1 MSSLT
6 PSSIAPPWG
15 TWSLDAQFLADLNT
29 WTAEHPAKNNLR
41 TVLKAIS
48 NAIDRSEDWLEYI
61 PDSPFPAESLLAAL
75 AALLNFGVKVAQA
88 KHEVQTF
95 AQEAVEWI
103 TQIADAFQGV
113 EGGVFVAKAWDSLQ
127 EMRKRLVFIW
137 AFMDAI
143 GDGFWKRLKHAAAVE
158 HVISE
163 FKKRLES
170 TRVCFRTVSAIHLAQ
185 GQDLILDHLS
195 KMRILVTALQQENTV
210 NRDILLSQAE
220 IQIQNQ
226 KRIVAELAAQREA
239 QETAFAERAAHE
251 ELERQRRELDKT
263 FKPIIAVNSTF
274 TSQNKDFCYG
284 TTRSEILQQIRTWAS
299 EWTETSPRLLWLS
312 GMPGAGKSV
321 ITATVTKMLVDK
333 QVLGAQFFISRAQT
347 YQPTTNP
354 NAFFPTV
361 AKQLCHFDDAAV
373 TAIAEAVEARPSVL
387 LQMSNSQAEE
397 LFVKPITAICEHR
410 PVVIVIDAL
419 DEWNTAYLREVKA
432 TEILLDAIHRLPNNA
447 KVFISSRYDMVTHF
461 SRFDPHTIDLDTS
474 SSASLKDVEGY
485 IKDKIADIVAGYGEE
500 WAGWPS
506 EDQLRVLYRHAAGN
520 FMWAVTATTFI
531 RGRIELDG
539 TECQDEILDDLRLD
553 GPQSLDALY
562 SAILDRCIPAR
573 EPAWSAERFRRI
585 VGGLVVL
592 REPLDLSAFDALLAL
607 KNPKNRPVDMKN
619 FFTTFQSVLS
629 AGPEVITPQS
639 VPQLHDSFV
648 DFITS
653 RCSERFRIDE
663 DGSNKEIASR
673 CTTLLNDLHFN
684 ISQIA
689 SSHFTNVD
697 VNPHCDIPIPT
708 ALAYACQ
715 FWADHVTHT
724 SSLAV
729 QELFDKI
736 ESVLENKFLY
746 WLEVM
751 SVMGKVPV
759 ALAMLRKMAT
769 RISAMPPKL
778 QRVIREASQFV
789 VAFHYPISQSAP
801 HIYISALPFWP
812 EDSIIFQSFSRLF
825 PSRLIPTSAVKRR
838 FHPLLRF
845 DMPEKVTC
853 LSFSPDGLRIAAAS
867 SGGTVQIWDSR
878 TAEPLSGMM
887 PAHTGV
893 ITCAVFSPTTGKI
906 VTGGASTLCIMD
918 VDEGKITATWRV
930 HKNKR
935 PSMTTALV
943 FSADGRYIVS
953 GGKDSRPLRGHSGH
967 SICLAFSSDN
977 VHFASCNN
985 KEIVLW
991 AVGTNKLRMRF
1002 PRPTREGTFTA
1013 LAFSPGGS
1021 RIFAGINSSI
1031 WACDLEGHVVFGPL
1045 TCPALENGTINS
1057 ILFDNNGRCMVSTSG
1072 KGTVIVWDPIAQDI
1086 IAGPLEGHDDI
1097 IDSLAFSPDGQY
1109 LVSAARDKIVRVWS
1123 TKERPNAGREVS
1135 QRNTKIHCL
1144 ALSPDGIHGASG
1156 ADDGIIRVWDYRD
1169 SGAKAA
1175 RELFGHFTPH
1185 SAIRVWDLGTGELAC
1200 EPFKVDGHPLAVGF
1214 VSGVLSETMV
1224 HFRYVTARSSSGT
1237 VTSGQRYN
1245 KQSDILSS
1253 TSVPL
1258 YNTSKLLPHSKSM
1271 DETGSVSSVGSLASP
1286 KLRKS
1291 VSKAK
1296 NHTITRRSTTYLCA
1310 EGATVVSCSD
1320 KLTIQVTG
1328 KGSSRVWP
1336 AQGVTSVAVA
1346 PDGKHLVWGAAEKM
1360 FIWNV
1365 SVPARLFHPL
1375 LGHRDEV
1382 TAVAF
1387 SPDGSR
1393 IASASLD
1400 RTIRIRA
1407 WSSLERGANLGNSP
1421 PTRLAFSPMPSH
1433 SFPFNDRLYGEGLN
1447 TAKRHSRC
1455 ALDEHGWMK
1464 GEGDELLF
1472 WVPPENRAGLWFP
1485 DTLAIVGQ
1493 HPTTVDLSR
1502 FVHGEYWIDCYE
1514 PRC

>member
-41 TVLKAIS
+41 T
-48 NAIDRSEDWLEYI
+48 
-61 PDSPFPAESLLAAL
+61 SLLAAL

-251 ELERQRRELDKT
+251 ELRTAAPFLVLSSSSVGRRH
-263 FKPIIAVNSTF
+263 
-274 TSQNKDFCYG
+274 TS
-284 TTRSEILQQIRTWAS
+284 
-299 EWTETSPRLLWLS
+299 
-312 GMPGAGKSV
+312 
-321 ITATVTKMLVDK
+321 
-333 QVLGAQFFISRAQT
+333 
-347 YQPTTNP
+347 PTTNP

-419 DEWNTAYLREVKA
+419 DEWNTAYVREVKA

-474 SSASLKDVEGY
+474 SSASLKDT
-485 IKDKIADIVAGYGEE
+485 KIADIVAGYGEE

-573 EPAWSAERFRRI
+573 EPAWSAERFRSHR
-585 VGGLVVL
+585 GG
-592 REPLDLSAFDALLAL
+592 F
-607 KNPKNRPVDMKN
+607 VDMKN

-689 SSHFTNVD
+689 S
-697 VNPHCDIPIPT
+697 IPLHQP
-708 ALAYACQ
+708 LAYACQ

-769 RISAMPPKL
+769 R
-778 QRVIREASQFV
+778 RVIREASQFV

-953 GGKDSRPLRGHSGH
+953 GGKDSRVRVWDGETGTPVGKPLRGHSGH

-1002 PRPTREGTFTA
+1002 PRPTREGT
-1013 LAFSPGGS
+1013 
-1021 RIFAGINSSI
+1021 I

-1175 RELFGHFTPH
+1175 RELFGHFTPVDSVAFSH
-1185 SAIRVWDLGTGELAC
+1185 DGTRLISCSRQDSAIRVWDLGTGELAC